1 VQQYQKLKKTKTKTQ
16 CLFGGAI
23 VASSAQNLLC
33 LCSFSVAVW
42 ATVMILF
49 LALQNTTNPCFFSQF
64 SHLHQK
70 WRSATKGFSQ
80 IWLQEK

>member
-1 VQQYQKLKKTKTKTQ
+1 VQQYHKIEKKKKRTL
-16 CLFGGAI
+16 CRFGGAI

-33 LCSFSVAVW
+33 LCSFGVAVW

-49 LALQNTTNPCFFSQF
+49 LALQNTTNPCFLSQF

-80 IWLQEK
+80 IGLQDK